1 MLEGPAHL
9 LNSPDADGLNL
20 FESLPTWLWE
30 RLDRLKEIRTYAENA
45 PVYQQDEIVGG
56 IFQLVEGEWK
66 VVHSDPRGFHQIL
79 EFLRPGA
86 VTGIVPYFEGRP
98 SSFSVRSL
106 RRSRG
111 FFIPG
116 DEFKHWALT
125 EAAGIDAVL
134 HHFGTRVRYLMDVA
148 HGLSLQT
155 VPERLARVILQEH
168 QRRPETTLLEFQED
182 QGELGLHIGCTRAA
196 VSRAFKLLA
205 DMGLIRSTFPV
216 VKLLD
221 IPTLQ
226 RMAKFRP
233 EKLVHPPESP
243 QAAAGRPP
251 TFVGWN
257 VLRRTLPSPKAKQPM
272 QQPSVPAGQQNPG
285 SGHPHDQQHHHDE

>member
-1 MLEGPAHL
+1 MLEGHAHL
-9 LNSPDADGLNL
+9 LNTPDADGLNL
-20 FESLPTWLWE
+20 FESLPPGLWE
-30 RLDRLKEIRTYAENA
+30 RLDRLKEIRTYADNA
-45 PVYQQDEIVGG
+45 YVYQQEEFVGG
-56 IFQLVEGEWK
+56 LFQLLEGEWK
-66 VVHSDPRGFHQIL
+66 VVHSDGRGYLQIL

-168 QRRPETTLLEFQED
+168 QRRPETSLLEFQED

-226 RMAKFRP
+226 LMARFRP
-233 EKLVHPPESP
+233 EKVILPLEPSLALAGHPPAFED
-243 QAAAGRPP
+243 
-251 TFVGWN
+251 WN
-257 VLRRTLPSPKAKQPM
+257 APRRTLPLPKAKQPASA
-272 QQPSVPAGQQNPG
+272 PGQ
-285 SGHPHDQQHHHDE
+285 SGDLHRHHYDK